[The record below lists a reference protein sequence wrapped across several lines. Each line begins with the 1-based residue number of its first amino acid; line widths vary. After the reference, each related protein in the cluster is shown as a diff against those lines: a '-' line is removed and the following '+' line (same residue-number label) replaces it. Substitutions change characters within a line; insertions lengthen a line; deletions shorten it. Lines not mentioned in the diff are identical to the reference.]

1 MNKIYKVI
9 WSKAKKCYV
18 VVSEIAKHNGK
29 CSSSLNKKIIA
40 SFLAAGLVTTLP
52 MSVEA
57 ATFNDGTGVAVG
69 ADGTY
74 SHEAV
79 YYNNAWGDATYADG
93 GNSTALGKLSSTL
106 GYSFTRN
113 NKPITIHYDP
123 ADGMFKAFDY
133 AGKRFSSASTI
144 TGLVD
149 RLMKE
154 YPDSVK
160 FTRIGGY
167 SFTYNGKPMTI
178 RYAYDGKFVA
188 YDSAGTRKASAD
200 TLKKLEE
207 KLIGFSWVQQTYT
220 PLNATAF
227 GSATVAAGTNA
238 TTFGERTFASSNN
251 STAFGARSQ
260 ATANQATAFGF
271 KTVAS
276 AENATAWGHETTASD
291 KRATAFGIE
300 TTASGRNSTSFG
312 HSTTASGENATAFG
326 SGTIASGGGAA
337 SWGTD
342 TQAKAET
349 STTWGNGSI
358 VYAGRWNADGNLLY
372 SDVEVLRDTSL
383 PEGKQYYIV
392 GINESTGDR
401 ETIPGQSEIATRAI
415 ADNLIREHGRIGGY
429 NSTAFGMGS
438 QTYAENS
445 LAALGGKVGQDNSN
459 DGLNSAA
466 IGLESHV
473 KSSNAYAMGRGA
485 TIGDNSNGSVALGG
499 NGRLKFNNTEYSDL
513 YVEKLSNTQYAVFG
527 IQNDGTMTQL
537 ASFTSREKALT
548 EIASQNQNHT
558 AIEKGAVNS
567 FAAIGGKI
575 MDDASNAIAI
585 GSGTKVEK
593 SNSIAIG
600 SGNTVTGNNSIAVGT
615 GLTVSGDN
623 SGAFGDPSE
632 INSANSYS
640 VGNENKIGTGYTDV
654 FALGNHITRV
664 ESNSVFLGSNSGY
677 VPADNPTTA
686 GVSTYGSMTINDHV
700 YPFAGGGNSV
710 AGVVSVGNNVDGEIT
725 TRRIQ
730 NVAPGL
736 ISADSTDAINGSQL
750 YQAMQ
755 ALSIEVKG
763 DPTDTRSTKVDVS
776 NPPATE
782 TAPAAGGDTPGGT
795 AGTTMEI
802 KLTPA
807 TTYTV
812 TASTTTAKAGS
823 KNIKVLETIGP
834 DNPKSY
840 KYTIDLARDIEVDS
854 VTAGN
859 TVMNNDGVTIKNGPS
874 MTKDGIDAGGKKI
887 TNVAPG
893 ENDTDAVNVS
903 QLRDYAAGNSQ
914 AINTVDSRAR
924 KGVAGAAALAA
935 LHPLDFDPDDKLTFA
950 AGMANFR
957 GETAAA
963 IGAFYRPDEKVMFSV
978 GGTFGNGENLVNAG
992 VSFSLDRTPRV
1003 TGSRTALTKEVVALR
1018 EHVARQDAQIAELT
1032 ALVRQLAGNAGVN
1045 MPAASSL
1052 PTAMPAMFPDNLDNK
1067 WAYDSIEELQQKGYI
1082 TGYAGRTLT
1091 REEFAAA
1098 LDMAMKRGA
1107 TLEERLVKAFEPE
1120 LSHVRVAHVEGN
1132 GNEDGKWYE
1141 RPRFSY
1147 DKLEKKHEIEKKN
1160 ARIVP
1165 AKQK

>member
-9 WSKAKKCYV
+9 WSKAKNCYV
-18 VVSEIAKHNGK
+18 VVSEIAKRNGK
-29 CSSSLNKKIIA
+29 YSSSLNKKIVA
-40 SFLAAGLVTTLP
+40 AFLAAGLVTALP
-52 MSVEA
+52 MGVEA
-57 ATFNDGTGVAVG
+57 GMAVWNTNVSQSSSRTGHYGFVWGT
-69 ADGTY
+69 D
-74 SHEAV
+74 
-79 YYNNAWGDATYADG
+79 TYAG
-93 GNSTALGKLSSTL
+93 
-106 GYSFTRN
+106 
-113 NKPITIHYDP
+113 
-123 ADGMFKAFDY
+123 
-133 AGKRFSSASTI
+133 
-144 TGLVD
+144 V
-149 RLMKE
+149 
-154 YPDSVK
+154 
-160 FTRIGGY
+160 
-167 SFTYNGKPMTI
+167 SFTYSGAPVTPVKKNIKLDDGRTEQVWIFLDADGRAVQGHDDNVSSAHAENGELFYFNYSDALATLATNSI
-178 RYAYDGKFVA
+178 S
-188 YDSAGTRKASAD
+188 SAT
-200 TLKKLEE
+200 
-207 KLIGFSWVQQTYT
+207 
-220 PLNATAF
+220 NATAF
-227 GSATVAAGTNA
+227 GQNAIASGQNSTSFGFRTIASATN
-238 TTFGERTFASSNN
+238 
-251 STAFGARSQ
+251 
-260 ATANQATAFGF
+260 ATAFGHE
-271 KTVAS
+271 TS
-276 AENATAWGHETTASD
+276 ATAN
-291 KRATAFGIE
+291 RATAFGIN
-300 TTASGRNSTSFG
+300 TAASGRNSTAFG
-312 HSTTASGENATAFG
+312 NRTEAIGENATAFG
-326 SGTIASGGGAA
+326 SDTKAIGGGATA
-337 SWGTD
+337 FGTNTKAYGENSVAWGD
-342 TQAKAET
+342 
-349 STTWGNGSI
+349 GSA
-358 VYAGRWNADGNLLY
+358 VYQSLIIDGN
-372 SDVEVLRDTSL
+372 DKIVEVLLSTNEHPVGAVGTYYVKDN
-383 PEGKQYYIV
+383 EGNVLKQ
-392 GINESTGDR
+392 DL
-401 ETIPGQSEIATRAI
+401 ATRNEANDWI
-415 ADNLIREHGRIGGY
+415 SSQNDGY
-429 NSTAFGMGS
+429 LPGYISTAFGKNS
-438 QTYAENS
+438 QVYASNA
-445 LAALGGKVGQDNSN
+445 LGALGGKVNRDAHNSV
-459 DGLNSAA
+459 A
-466 IGLESHV
+466 IGEAAEV
-473 KSSNAYAMGRGA
+473 SSMNAYAMGNGA
-485 TIGDNSNGSVALGG
+485 TIGTDSDGSVALGG
-499 NGRLKFNNTEYSDL
+499 TTDSKQTKIGEGAHNAFA
-513 YVEKLSNTQYAVFG
+513 AVG
-527 IQNDGTMTQL
+527 GQVG
-537 ASFTSREKALT
+537 
-548 EIASQNQNHT
+548 
-558 AIEKGAVNS
+558 KGA
-567 FAAIGGKI
+567 
-575 MDDASNAIAI
+575 ML
-585 GSGTKVEK
+585 
-593 SNSIAIG
+593 SIAIG
-600 SGNTVTGNNSIAVGT
+600 QGTVVGKADSSSSTDNTDKGKQSVAIGVGNTVTGNNSIAVGT

-677 VPADNPTTA
+677 VPADNSTTA
-686 GVSTYGSMTINDHV
+686 GVSTYGSMTIDDTV
-700 YPFAGGGNSV
+700 YPFAGGGNHV
-710 AGVVSVGNNVDGEIT
+710 VGVVSVGSNEK

-750 YQAMQ
+750 YRAMQ
-755 ALSIEVKG
+755 ALSIDVKG
-763 DPTDTRSTKVDVS
+763 DPTETMSTNVEKS
-776 NPPATE
+776 KTPAAE
-782 TAPAAGGDTPGGT
+782 TTPAAGGAAAGGGAGGGA
-795 AGTTMEI
+795 AGTTTEI

-1067 WAYDSIEELQQKGYI
+1067 WASDSIEELQQKDYI
-1082 TGYAGRTLT
+1082 IIYARRTLT

-1107 TLEERLVKAFEPE
+1107 TLEERLVKEFGPE
-1120 LSHVRVAHVEGN
+1120 LSHVRVAHVEGK
-1132 GNEDGKWYE
+1132 GNEEGEWYE

-1147 DKLEKKHEIEKKN
+1147 DKLEKKHEIEKRN
-1160 ARIVP
+1160 ARIVT